1 MDPYGWNEAAP
12 HTDAYING
20 KIVDLIAGL
29 SPQRVCDV
37 GCGNGVLLAQIN
49 QKVSASLCGVEQDA
63 IGAGLATARCPSA
76 EIHNLSIED
85 GPGQALPPGSFDVV
99 VSTEVIEHL
108 FRPESLITFSHDI
121 LCDGGHLILST
132 HYHGYL
138 KNLAFALA
146 GGWDKH
152 FSVDWNCCHI
162 KFFSRRTLSSLLE
175 SNGFEVVG
183 FYGVGRMPYL
193 WKSMLMV
200 ARKSVPLV

>member
-1 MDPYGWNEAAP
+1 MDSYGWNEAAP

-20 KIVDLIAGL
+20 KIVELIAGL
-29 SPQRVCDV
+29 SPKRVCDV

-49 QKVSASLCGVEQDA
+49 QKVSASLSGVEQDA

-85 GPGQALPPGSFDVV
+85 GSGQALPPGSFDVV

-108 FRPESLITFSHDI
+108 FRPESLITFSRDI
-121 LCDGGHLILST
+121 LRNGGHLILST
-132 HYHGYL
+132 PYHGYL
-138 KNLAFALA
+138 KNLAIALA

-152 FSVDWNCCHI
+152 FTVDWNGGHI
-162 KFFSRRTLSSLLE
+162 KFFSRRTLSTLLE

-193 WKSMLMV
+193 WKSMVMV
-200 ARKSVPLV
+200 ARKSLPLV